1 MPEDGARPAQA
12 NGWRKPFTMPVLPWH
27 TADEKRQAS
36 AIQACAETRW
46 KLREK
51 CLMKSVIH
59 TMTRRSEL
67 NMIPRARA
75 NFFEGHAGAARS
87 ANVCT
92 ESCNHSLRRC
102 KEIRM
107 DAEDARAADVEFSQ
121 TACNKDD
128 CDDIYSN

>member
-1 MPEDGARPAQA
+1 MPDEIRHPHNDQAVRIEHDTPRP
-12 NGWRKPFTMPVLPWH
+12 R
-27 TADEKRQAS
+27 
-36 AIQACAETRW
+36 
-46 KLREK
+46 
-51 CLMKSVIH
+51 
-59 TMTRRSEL
+59 
-67 NMIPRARA
+67 

-107 DAEDARAADVEFSQ
+107 DAEDARAADEEFGQ
-121 TACNKDD
+121 TAGNKDD

>member
-1 MPEDGARPAQA
+1 MPDEIRHPHNDQA
-12 NGWRKPFTMPVLPWH
+12 VRI
-27 TADEKRQAS
+27 EY
-36 AIQACAETRW
+36 C
-46 KLREK
+46 
-51 CLMKSVIH
+51 
-59 TMTRRSEL
+59 

-107 DAEDARAADVEFSQ
+107 DAEDARAADEEFGQ
-121 TACNKDD
+121 TAGNKDD

>member
-1 MPEDGARPAQA
+1 
-12 NGWRKPFTMPVLPWH
+12 MPVLPWH

-36 AIQACAETRW
+36 VIQECAETRW
-46 KLREK
+46 KLGEK

-59 TMTRRSEL
+59 TLTRRFKL

-75 NFFEGHAGAARS
+75 IFFEGHAGAARS

-121 TACNKDD
+121 TAGNKTRMTAMTFIRTE
-128 CDDIYSN
+128 CQACS